1 MSHIKNEGRRK
12 TYRERSFIMINRKLF
27 FAVDDLVDDIRH
39 NESTK
44 NIEQDI
50 ATLYEVCDTIDKYV
64 RNSYS
69 QASILKDILEYLKET
84 RDENNEDSVR
94 ILKGEERALN
104 DWYTINNLIET
115 IEMWTSKR

>member
-1 MSHIKNEGRRK
+1 
-12 TYRERSFIMINRKLF
+12 MINRKLF